1 MTRIKI
7 AIILDQKIISGGGYQ
22 QSLNAVLLAKELKN
36 DFTNIAYFTTIK
48 ENINVL
54 SDYGIKFNYINI
66 NLINKFFSFLKS
78 KFYHPRILKFLKLI
92 NKYSKFE
99 KIMISNS
106 VDLIYFVSPSN
117 LAKEVDK
124 LNYILTIWDLNYL
137 YNNEFPE
144 FKEHKITET
153 IHNFYISTIRKA
165 TAIIVDSDMSRED
178 VSNYFLIDRNRVY
191 PVPFQPSQNIN
202 KYLIK
207 KEFNQIEIKKKYSV
221 KYPYI
226 FYPAQ
231 FWAHKNHTYILRGI
245 KELEN
250 KFKIKISAIFAGGD
264 QGNLSFIKNQ
274 VKKLNLNEQI
284 HFIGF
289 VENDEIP
296 IIYKQSLALVMPT
309 YFGPTNIPPLEAFD
323 LGTPVL
329 YPDLKGLRDQVG
341 DAALLM
347 DLKNPETMA
356 QHLNNLITNSHLR
369 ETLIKKG
376 YERSSFFKQIDRK
389 SILEKIIDDYK
400 FKLLSSKNLND
411 N

>member
-1 MTRIKI
+1 MNRIKI

-22 QSLNAVLLAKELKN
+22 QSLNAALLAKELKN
-36 DFTNIAYFTTIK
+36 DFIDIVYFTTIK
-48 ENINVL
+48 ENKNVL

-66 NLINKFFSFLKS
+66 NLINKFLSFLKS
-78 KFYHPRILKFLKLI
+78 KFHHPRILKFLKLI
-92 NKYSKFE
+92 DKYSKFE

-106 VDLIYFVSPSN
+106 IDLIYFVSPSS

-124 LNYILTIWDLNYL
+124 LNYILTVWDLNYL

-144 FKEHKITET
+144 FKEHKIVET
-153 IHNFYISTIRKA
+153 IHNFYTSTIRNA
-165 TAIIVDSDMSRED
+165 MAIIVDSEMSRED
-178 VSNYFLIDRNRVY
+178 VSKYFLIDKNRVY
-191 PVPFQPSQNIN
+191 PIPFQPSQNIN
-202 KYLIK
+202 KYEIK
-207 KEFNQIEIKKKYSV
+207 EDFNQIEIKKKYSV

-245 KELEN
+245 KALEN
-250 KFKIKISAIFAGGD
+250 KFDIKISAIFAGGD
-264 QGNLSFIKNQ
+264 QGNLSFVKKQ
-274 VKKLNLNEQI
+274 VKELNLDEQI
-284 HFIGF
+284 HFVGF
-289 VENDEIP
+289 VENEEIP
-296 IIYKQSLALVMPT
+296 LIYKQSLALVMPT
-309 YFGPTNIPPLEAFD
+309 FFGPTNIPPLEAFQ

-356 QHLNNLITNSHLR
+356 QHLNNLITKSHLR

-376 YERSSFFKQIDRK
+376 YVRSSFFKQIDRK
-389 SILEKIIDDYK
+389 KILEKIIDDYK
-400 FKLLSSKNLND
+400 FKLLSSKNLDD